1 MFIPFSEI
9 HFVYTRAL
17 TNQVWIHAI
26 EGPDATALASSHQS
40 LIVSIMSVGTFFGA
54 LAAGDLADSLGRK
67 WTVILACVIYAIGVV
82 IEIITG
88 LGDAYAEIVI
98 GRLIAGIGTGLE
110 SATVVLYMSEIVS
123 LLFTH
128 NNQKAKS
135 IEY

>member
-1 MFIPFSEI
+1 MYPYETEFIFG
-9 HFVYTRAL
+9 RL
-17 TNQVWIHAI
+17 TKQVWIHAI

-40 LIVSIMSVGTFFGA
+40 LIVSIMSVGTFLGA
-54 LAAGDLADSLGRK
+54 LAAGDLADNLGRK
-67 WTVILACVIYAIGVV
+67 WTVILACSIYAIGVV

-123 LLFTH
+123 CPSSTRH
-128 NNQKAKS
+128 KN
-135 IEY
+135 